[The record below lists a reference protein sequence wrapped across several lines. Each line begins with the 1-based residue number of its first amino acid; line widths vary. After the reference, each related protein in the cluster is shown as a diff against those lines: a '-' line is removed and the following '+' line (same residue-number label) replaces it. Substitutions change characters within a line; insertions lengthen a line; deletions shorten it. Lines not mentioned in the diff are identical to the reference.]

1 MPHFKNT
8 NNELFWLN
16 EGDDPAV
23 WLPNC
28 TPITDE
34 EANAIRAVKTQA
46 DFNALTYAEKRASE
60 YPNMVDYIDGVVK
73 GDQAQIDKYI
83 ADCLAVKA
91 KYPKGVA

>member
-16 EGDDPAV
+16 DGDDPAV

-34 EANAIRAVKTQA
+34 EADAIRAVKTQA
-46 DFNALTYAEKRASE
+46 DFDALTYAEKRASE
-60 YPNMVDYIDGVVK
+60 YPPI
-73 GDQAQIDKYI
+73 GDQLDALWKGGAEAEAMLAKVQ
-83 ADCLAVKA
+83 AVKN
-91 KYPKGVA
+91 KYPKGAA